1 MQFEQSSPSQL
12 INRPHTWALIALILF
27 GRFNATT
34 VTKGR
39 EWYDIDT
46 YENWA
51 SNGCGGIV
59 DDVHGVVVRYLCN
72 NVGNLSEMVVLYPTH
87 TKHAARGL
95 EKRHDVRIT
104 LIFSRI
110 ISFMLFTVLLSLMY
124 YFRRISDSRFTW
136 IHDLKN
142 SWLNLLGLCHFPLN
156 GMYRRMDWRIHSGW
170 AG

>member
-12 INRPHTWALIALILF
+12 INRPHTWALIALILS

-59 DDVHGVVVRYLCN
+59 DDVNGVVVRYLRKQR
-72 NVGNLSEMVVLYPTH
+72 GEPEWDGGMVLIQH
-87 TKHAARGL
+87 TNTRCAWAGWRNIMMCKLPWFFRESSVSCYL
-95 EKRHDVRIT
+95 
-104 LIFSRI
+104 LCYSRALGT
-110 ISFMLFTVLLSLMY
+110 FFW
-124 YFRRISDSRFTW
+124 RISDSRFTW
-136 IHDLKN
+136 IHDFKE
-142 SWLNLLGLCHFPLN
+142 
-156 GMYRRMDWRIHSGW
+156 
-170 AG
+170 